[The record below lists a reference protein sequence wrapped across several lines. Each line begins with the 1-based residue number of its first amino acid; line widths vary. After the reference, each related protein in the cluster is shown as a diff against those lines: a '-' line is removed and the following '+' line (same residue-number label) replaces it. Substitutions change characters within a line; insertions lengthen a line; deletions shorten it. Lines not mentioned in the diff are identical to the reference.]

1 MGRVVITGV
10 AGFLGSHLADKFLS
24 EGWEVAGVDNFIGGY
39 EDNIP
44 EGVEFYERDLTDLD
58 LDESFWK
65 SDLIVHSA
73 ALAYEGL
80 SVFSPSLI
88 SKNIIQSSVNIA
100 TIAVK
105 QGVKRVV
112 YLSSMARYGDR
123 NGEIFQESFEC
134 NPQDPYGIAKL
145 SSENLLKNIL
155 DTHGVDWTVIVPHN
169 IIGARQKYD
178 DPFRNVAS
186 IFINRMLKGK
196 QPIIYGSGSQ
206 MRCFSFVADVVEPL
220 YQATQRESALGQII
234 NVGPDKGTV
243 TIKQLAEIIAEKLDF
258 DLDPIYM
265 PGRPQEVPIAL
276 CSADKARELLGYE
289 AQTSL
294 SDGLDELIEYISN
307 RGVKDF
313 DYHLPI
319 EIRNERLPATWSDR
333 LM

>member
-1 MGRVVITGV
+1 LGRVVITGV

-39 EDNIP
+39 QDNIP
-44 EGVEFYERDLTDLD
+44 QGVEFYERDLTDLD

-123 NGEIFQESFEC
+123 NGEIFEESFEC

-145 SSENLLKNIL
+145 SSENLIRNIL
-155 DTHGVDWTVIVPHN
+155 DTHGIDWTVIVPHN

-186 IFINRMLKGK
+186 IFINRMLQGK

-206 MRCFSFVADVVEPL
+206 MRCFSFVGDVVEPL
-220 YQATQRESALGQII
+220 YQATQRESALGQVI

-243 TIKQLAEIIAEKLDF
+243 TIKQLAQIIAEKLDF

-294 SDGLDELIEYISN
+294 SNGLDELIEYISD
-307 RGVKDF
+307 RGAKDF

>member
-123 NGEIFQESFEC
+123 NGEIFEESFEC

-307 RGVKDF
+307 RGAKDF
-313 DYHLPI
+313 DYHLPL
-319 EIRNERLPATWSDR
+319 EITNEKVPATWSQK
-333 LM
+333 LI

>member
-123 NGEIFQESFEC
+123 NGEIFEESFEC

-294 SDGLDELIEYISN
+294 SDGLDELIEYISD